1 MANVLL
7 FSAFVVATCGLVFEL
22 VAGTLAS
29 YLLGDS
35 VFQFSTIIGTYLFA
49 MGVGSYLSKY
59 LEGNLLRIFVRIEIL
74 VGLIGGSSATL
85 LFWLFYRVEHFRSFL
100 YFWVFLIGMFVGMEI
115 PLLLHILKGKM
126 DFKDL
131 VSKVMAVDYIG
142 ALLASLLFP
151 MLMLPY
157 LGVIRSSVFF
167 GIANVLVAW
176 GLMHKLK
183 LKEGFFTQKLFAL
196 CSLFILLAQFAAA
209 DLILDVSEQ
218 GDYTEKIVFSE
229 TTHYQRIVL
238 TRSDADLRLFLNGNL
253 QFSSKDEYRYHEA
266 LVHVGLSRI
275 ENPKRILVLG
285 GGDGLA
291 VREILKYP
299 SVEKITL
306 VDLDPAMTRIF
317 TENPLLVELNQNAL
331 SSDKLEII
339 NSDAF
344 IWLRKNTERFD
355 FVVVDFPDPNNFS
368 LGKLYSDTFY
378 LFLKKALKPE
388 ALVVV
393 QSTSP
398 YVARRAYWCVDETIR
413 SVGFNTMPYHVL
425 VPSFGDWG
433 FIMASMAKVP
443 SEMKLPENLRFIDQK
458 TTETFFEFPKD
469 MSQVSVGVNRLNN
482 QVLVRVFDEEWAS
495 YAR

>member
-1 MANVLL
+1 MANILL

-29 YLLGDS
+29 YLMGDS

-49 MGVGSYLSKY
+49 MGVGSYLSKF
-59 LEGNLLRIFVRIEIL
+59 LDGNLLRIFVRIEIL

-85 LFWLFYRVEHFRSFL
+85 LFWLFYRVDHFRSFL

-157 LGVIRSSVFF
+157 LGVIRSAVFF

-183 LKEGFFTQKLFAL
+183 LKEGFFFQKVFAL
-196 CSLFILLAQFAAA
+196 SALAVLLIQFAAA

-218 GDYTEKIVFSE
+218 GDYNERIVFSE

-238 TRSDADLRLFLNGNL
+238 TRSNADLRLFLNGNL

-275 ENPKRILVLG
+275 KEPKRVLVLG

-317 TENPLLVELNQNAL
+317 SENPILVELNQEAL
-331 SSDKLEII
+331 LSPKLETI
-339 NSDAF
+339 NTDAF
-344 IWLRKNTERFD
+344 IWLRKNKERFD
-355 FVVVDFPDPNNFS
+355 
-368 LGKLYSDTFY
+368 L
-378 LFLKKALKPE
+378 
-388 ALVVV
+388 
-393 QSTSP
+393 
-398 YVARRAYWCVDETIR
+398 
-413 SVGFNTMPYHVL
+413 
-425 VPSFGDWG
+425 
-433 FIMASMAKVP
+433 
-443 SEMKLPENLRFIDQK
+443 
-458 TTETFFEFPKD
+458 
-469 MSQVSVGVNRLNN
+469 
-482 QVLVRVFDEEWAS
+482 
-495 YAR
+495 